1 MNGIP
6 IFYDHANAIV
16 SQRKPLQVF
25 TQNNSLAWY
34 YQRYLLQKAMSVFEW
49 ELPKNWVK
57 HRGKDYFLYCLYC
70 FGFVAVIKTDKFGV
84 IPQGCTLGGYGV
96 FYEPKRAVIANPL
109 LKGLIRPII
118 GEECELIKLQPD
130 YGGIMDIVYQYAEQ
144 MALASQ
150 AVSVNLINSKFAYV
164 FAANNKAHAESFKKM
179 YDEIASGHPAT
190 VVDKNLFNPDGTPN
204 WQLFIQNLK
213 QQYIASDILSDMKK
227 IEAEFDTRIGIPN
240 ANTDKRERL
249 ITDEV
254 NANNAGTNAL
264 AAQWKTSIEDSIDRV
279 KEMFGSDVEPLSV
292 KWRDLEGGVSDESIP
307 VDTRS
312 VESRP
317 NRSR

>member
-1 MNGIP
+1 MTGVP
-6 IFYDHANAIV
+6 IFYDYNNAIV
-16 SQRKPLQVF
+16 SQRKPLQIF
-25 TQNNSLAWY
+25 TQNNGLAWY

-49 ELPKNWVK
+49 ELPDNWTK
-57 HRGKDYFLYCLYC
+57 FRGKDYFLYVLYC
-70 FGFVAVIKTDKFGV
+70 FGFAAVIKTDKFGV
-84 IPQGCTLGGYGV
+84 IPQACTLGGFGV
-96 FYEPKRAVIANPL
+96 FYEPKWAVIRNPL
-109 LKGLIRPII
+109 LKGII
-118 GEECELIKLQPD
+118 QPVIGKECELIKLQPD
-130 YGGIMDIVYQYAEQ
+130 YGGLMDIVYQYAEM

-164 FAANNKAHAESFKKM
+164 FAADNKAHAESFKKM
-179 YDEIASGHPAT
+179 YEDVASGNPAT
-190 VVDKNLFNPDGTPN
+190 VVDKNLFNPDGSPN
-204 WQLFIQNLK
+204 WQLFVQNLK

-264 AAQWKTSIEDSIDRV
+264 AAQWLTSLEDSIDRV
-279 KEMFGSDVEPLSV
+279 KNMFGSDVEKLSV
-292 KWRDLEGGVSDESIP
+292 KWRDLGGGVDNESVP

-312 VESRP
+312 VELR
-317 NRSR
+317 